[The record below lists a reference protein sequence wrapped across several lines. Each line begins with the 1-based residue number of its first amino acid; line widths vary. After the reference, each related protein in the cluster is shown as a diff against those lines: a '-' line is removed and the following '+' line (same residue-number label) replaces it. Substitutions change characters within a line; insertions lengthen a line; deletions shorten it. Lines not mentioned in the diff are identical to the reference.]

1 MTSLLTAFGEAFAGA
16 PLLALLAAFAWGV
29 LSVVLSPCHLT
40 SIPLVV
46 AHVNGDGAPPPFRR
60 AFRLSSL
67 FALGTLVSIAGI
79 GLLTAL
85 AGRVA
90 GDVGPWGTWLVAA
103 VFLVM
108 GLNLL
113 GVVPLPSGLSGPTGS
128 SQKGPGGAL
137 MLGLVFGVALGPCT
151 FAFMGPLL
159 GLAFRSGSTQGSLGG
174 WLILLYGL
182 GHAGLIAL
190 AGASTGLVQ
199 QLLNWN
205 GRERGSRWLKHGSGV
220 AVILGGLYFLW
231 TAR

>member
-1 MTSLLTAFGEAFAGA
+1 MTSLLTAFGDAFSGA
-16 PLLALLAAFAWGV
+16 PLLALAAAFAWGV

-46 AHVNGDGAPPPFRR
+46 AYVNGDGAPPPFRR
-60 AFRLSSL
+60 AFELSSL
-67 FALGTLVSIAGI
+67 FALGTAASIVAV

-90 GDVGPWGTWLVAA
+90 GDVGPVGTYLVAA

-113 GVVPLPSGLSGPTGS
+113 GVIPLPAGLSGPKGS
-128 SQKGPGGAL
+128 SRKGPGGAL
-137 MLGLVFGVALGPCT
+137 LLGLVFGVALGPCT

-159 GLAFRSGSTQGSLGG
+159 GLAFRSSSSQGHLGI
-174 WLILLYGL
+174 WLVALYGL

-190 AGASTGLVQ
+190 AGASTGFVQ
-199 QLLNWN
+199 RLLDWN
-205 GRERGSRWLKHGSGV
+205 GRERGARWLKQGSGV

-231 TAR
+231 TTR